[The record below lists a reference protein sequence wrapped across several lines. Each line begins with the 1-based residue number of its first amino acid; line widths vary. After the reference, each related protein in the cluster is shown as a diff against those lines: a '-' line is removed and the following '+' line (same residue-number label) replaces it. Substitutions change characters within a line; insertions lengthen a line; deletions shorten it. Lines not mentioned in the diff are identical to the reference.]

1 MDLTQIWNQYK
12 QANNI
17 QDDLYKG
24 AYSFGVEADHLANL
38 VVTNQKTATSSL
50 AIMYD
55 FEQEQLPKVNQY
67 YIILDSKD
75 KPVAII
81 RNVEIRQFKFK
92 DVTPEIAE
100 LEGEGTLDKWIQDHK
115 NFFTNELKHKN
126 IQFNDNHQVDTEV
139 FELVKIVTATNN
151 REI

>member
-1 MDLTQIWNQYK
+1 MELTEIWNNYK
-12 QANNI
+12 QVNNI

-50 AIMYD
+50 AIMYEL
-55 FEQEQLPKVNQY
+55 EQEQIPQINEH
-67 YIILDSKD
+67 YIILDSYE

-81 RNVEIRQFKFK
+81 RNIEIRQFKFK

-100 LEGEGTLDKWIQDHK
+100 LEGEGTLEKWIEDHK
-115 NFFTNELKHKN
+115 LFFTNELKHKN
-126 IQFNDNHQVDTEV
+126 MQFNDNHQIVTEV
-139 FELVKIVTATNN
+139 FEVVQIIN
-151 REI
+151 